1 MIKALVTGAS
11 DDGIGGGI
19 ARELARLAAADGGGA
34 IALSTTGRRGVPH
47 ILLRDIEELGV
58 GVRHFLADLTEPAA
72 CRELAES
79 ASDFCDG
86 MSVFVSNAGA
96 MRPGLLESL
105 SVADWDF
112 LFDANLRPTLL
123 IAQALLPALKASQGS
138 VVAVSSITG
147 GTPAPG
153 AGAYPPSKAALE
165 MLVRQMALEW
175 AAHGVRVNAVAP
187 GMVETHL
194 TRSAYAAEDVHAA
207 RKRVV
212 PMGRIGTPEDMGKAT
227 AFLAGPGATYITGQ
241 TLTVDGG
248 FIDSVYTHVPTLTEV
263 PR

>member
-19 ARELARLAAADGGGA
+19 ARELARLAVEGGGGA
-34 IALSTTGRRGVPH
+34 LALSTSGRRGAPRG
-47 ILLRDIEELGV
+47 LLRDIEARGV
-58 GVRHFLADLTEPAA
+58 AVRHFPADLADPAA
-72 CRELAES
+72 CRRLADDAVE
-79 ASDFCDG
+79 FCGG

-96 MRPGLLESL
+96 MRPGPLATLPLE
-105 SVADWDF
+105 DWDL
-112 LFDANLRPTLL
+112 LFEANLRPTLL
-123 IAQALLPALKASQGS
+123 IAQRVLPALVASRGS
-138 VVAVSSITG
+138 VVAISSITG

-153 AGAYPPSKAALE
+153 AGAYPPAKAALE

-175 AAHGVRVNAVAP
+175 AADGVRVNAVAP

-194 TRSAYAAEDVHAA
+194 TRSAYTDQDVHAA

-212 PMGRIGTPEDMGKAT
+212 PLGRIGTPEDMARAT

-241 TLTVDGG
+241 TLAVDGG
-248 FIDSVYTHVPTLTEV
+248 FIDSVYTHVPTLTDV

>member
-34 IALSTTGRRGVPH
+34 IALSTSGRRGVPRK
-47 ILLRDIEELGV
+47 LLQDIDDLGV
-58 GVRHFLADLTEPAA
+58 GVCHFAADLTEPAA
-72 CRELAES
+72 CRELAEG
-79 ASDFCDG
+79 ALEFCGG

-96 MRPGLLESL
+96 MRPGLLASL
-105 SVADWDF
+105 AVEDWDL
-112 LFDANLRPTLL
+112 LFAANLRPTLL
-123 IAQALLPALKASQGS
+123 ISQRLLPALKESQGS

-175 AAHGVRVNAVAP
+175 AAYGVRVNAVAP

-194 TRSAYAAEDVHAA
+194 TQSAYTDVDVHAA
-207 RKRVV
+207 RKEVV
-212 PMGRIGTPEDMGKAT
+212 PMRRIGTPEDMGKAT
-227 AFLAGPGATYITGQ
+227 AFLAGSSASYITGQ

-248 FIDSVYTHVPTLTEV
+248 FIDSVYTHVPTLTDV